1 MSILPLLD
9 FQEKKKSYVCTI
21 TISKKYLLLLYYYQ
35 PSWKKNVVELRI
47 VIRLIRQV

>member
-21 TISKKYLLLLYYYQ
+21 TISKKYLCTTTKQ
-35 PSWKKNVVELRI
+35 VEKKNVVELRI